1 MTDIPLKAQVNGTDG
16 PIGTSTAVIIDPVS
30 KSITHVVV
38 QLSKHDDRVVSLKHI
53 AATDHDS
60 ITLDCSK
67 ADLASMDQ
75 FNQTRFVEGVPV
87 YPEFQGGEW
96 EAPYVT
102 MDYDQQAVDVEV
114 VPVGEL
120 AVHRGD
126 PVKATDGQ
134 VGIVGEFIIDS
145 DSGHISHLVL
155 EKGHLWGKREVSVP
169 LDLID
174 KVDNSVVY
182 LTITKKALKDLPEV
196 KVKRHYSGKG

>member
-1 MTDIPLKAQVNGTDG
+1 MKDIPLKAQVNGTDG
-16 PIGTSTAVIIDPVS
+16 PLGTSAAVIIDPVS

-38 QLSKHDDRVVSLKHI
+38 QLSKHDDRTVPLAHVV
-53 AATDHDS
+53 ATDHDS

-67 ADLASMDQ
+67 ADITSMDQ
-75 FNQTRFVEGVPV
+75 FNQTHFVEGVPV

-102 MDYDQQAVDVEV
+102 MDYEAQPVDVEV
-114 VPVGEL
+114 VPAGEL

-126 PVKATDGQ
+126 PVHATDGQ
-134 VGIVGEFIIDS
+134 VGIVDEFIIDS
-145 DSGHISHLVL
+145 NSGHISHLVL

-174 KVDNSVVY
+174 KVDDGAVY
-182 LTITKKALKDLPEV
+182 LNITKKAMKDLPEV
-196 KVKRHYSGKG
+196 KVKRHYSKK